1 MGSMPCTRETA
12 QSSYRAGPR
21 LLERI
26 NTQSRENVVDGA
38 GLADPV
44 VNTGG
49 KRARAARVRA
59 GGELW

>member
-1 MGSMPCTRETA
+1 MHARNSPKQLPG
-12 QSSYRAGPR
+12 GPAPI
-21 LLERI
+21 ERI

-59 GGELW
+59 GDELW

>member
-1 MGSMPCTRETA
+1 MPCTRETA

-38 GLADPV
+38 GLAGPV
-44 VNTGG
+44 VDTVGR
-49 KRARAARVRA
+49 RARAARA
-59 GGELW
+59 HADDELW